1 MLFVETK
8 NETLCFQ
15 ENPVVHVGEIA
26 VQKGFTPLKFGCIS
40 DEIKFPL
47 AKCHRKLL

>member
-15 ENPVVHVGEIA
+15 ENPVVHVGEIS
-26 VQKGFTPLKFGCIS
+26 VQKGLTPLKFGCIS
-40 DEIKFPL
+40 DEIKFSL
-47 AKCHRKLL
+47 AKCHLKRL